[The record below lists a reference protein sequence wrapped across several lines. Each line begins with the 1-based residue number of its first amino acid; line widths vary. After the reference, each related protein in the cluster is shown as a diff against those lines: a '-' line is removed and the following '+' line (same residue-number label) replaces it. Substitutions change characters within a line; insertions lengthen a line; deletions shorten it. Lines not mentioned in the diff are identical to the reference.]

1 MSHHAADRLYRHTE
15 REGDVGPEIMPGLMV
30 GQIKAIYLSQLS
42 CQCYKISTIVNIEY
56 LVPGSLATIFLDD
69 LKGNIQQA
77 DRRKRIRLLPVD
89 VNPPCAV
96 LSLRDIIDRQFFQVR
111 IRQSGK
117 CRENEHIPYELQ
129 LRLLHRG
136 GHQCLQVLQFHVPAF
151 SFWQFGMQ
159 AAVRVT
165 AQCPLA
171 DRPHCQLLQAVQ
183 VFMYG
188 LGFLVAVRAQEQL
201 EVVIKRT
208 VKASQCHVLHAF
220 LLLNKSGKVLVGT
233 LVGVVCFLYA
243 VYPDTLLEL
252 LVMLPE
258 QGKQGKWFL
267 PDAFDCILDKFRCNE
282 PQTVLYPV
290 VMSGYLVCQV
300 IYGAVHRNCIF
311 TPSVGASFVGIPN
324 RGIDGYFGS
333 YLCPFGIDAYLAQ

>member
-1 MSHHAADRLYRHTE
+1 M
-15 REGDVGPEIMPGLMV
+15 
-30 GQIKAIYLSQLS
+30 
-42 CQCYKISTIVNIEY
+42 
-56 LVPGSLATIFLDD
+56 
-69 LKGNIQQA
+69 
-77 DRRKRIRLLPVD
+77 
-89 VNPPCAV
+89 
-96 LSLRDIIDRQFFQVR
+96 
-111 IRQSGK
+111 
-117 CRENEHIPYELQ
+117 
-129 LRLLHRG
+129 
-136 GHQCLQVLQFHVPAF
+136 
-151 SFWQFGMQ
+151 
-159 AAVRVT
+159 
-165 AQCPLA
+165 
-171 DRPHCQLLQAVQ
+171 
-183 VFMYG
+183 
-188 LGFLVAVRAQEQL
+188 
-201 EVVIKRT
+201 
-208 VKASQCHVLHAF
+208 
-220 LLLNKSGKVLVGT
+220 LVGT